1 MKISYKDNIYEIND
15 NTTIQEFIEK
25 YDIEKD
31 YKYTIALAD
40 VNNNLKEL
48 TYELKDGDKISM
60 LDVSTKDGRSAY
72 MRSLIFVFLAA
83 LKKIRKD
90 AKCEIKHSLSDGIFC
105 DIKDTIAIN
114 RTYVSN
120 IQEKMQEIINSDIKM
135 NRIELDIE
143 DAKKLYSEKGDTIKL
158 GLLDYRKEDEKV
170 PVYDM
175 DGEKNYFYGYM
186 LPSTSYLKIFNVRLC
201 SGGVVILGTDLKNP
215 DKVSLFKQEPRLF
228 LVYSEAKSWGKAVGI
243 ENVLDLNN
251 SIKNNTYH
259 ELIRYAEG
267 YHEKKVCEIAD
278 IIVRDNKKIILI
290 AGPSSSGK
298 TSFANRL
305 RIQLVASKK
314 RPISIS
320 MDNYFIDRD
329 KNLPDENGKRDF
341 ESLRALDV
349 ERFNEDLDM
358 LISGYEVKL
367 PIYNF
372 ITGKREDD
380 TNTIPTRIDENQPII
395 IEGIHG
401 LNPALTEGISSAYKF
416 KIYVSALTGLNVDEH
431 NRISTTDIRLMRRI
445 IRDNSHRGYSIEDT
459 MSMWDEVGN
468 GERKNIFVFQEN
480 ADIMFN
486 SSLIYEIAV
495 IKKHIEPLL
504 RNIKKNSIYYKE
516 AKKLLKFIQYFVS
529 IEDESDIPNTSI
541 LREFIGG
548 SKLVD

>member
-1 MKISYKDNIYEIND
+1 MGKSC
-15 NTTIQEFIEK
+15 
-25 YDIEKD
+25 
-31 YKYTIALAD
+31 
-40 VNNNLKEL
+40 
-48 TYELKDGDKISM
+48 
-60 LDVSTKDGRSAY
+60 R
-72 MRSLIFVFLAA
+72 
-83 LKKIRKD
+83 
-90 AKCEIKHSLSDGIFC
+90 
-105 DIKDTIAIN
+105 
-114 RTYVSN
+114 
-120 IQEKMQEIINSDIKM
+120 
-135 NRIELDIE
+135 
-143 DAKKLYSEKGDTIKL
+143 
-158 GLLDYRKEDEKV
+158 YR
-170 PVYDM
+170 
-175 DGEKNYFYGYM
+175 
-186 LPSTSYLKIFNVRLC
+186 
-201 SGGVVILGTDLKNP
+201 
-215 DKVSLFKQEPRLF
+215 
-228 LVYSEAKSWGKAVGI
+228 
-243 ENVLDLNN
+243 NVLDLNN
-251 SIKNNTYH
+251 AIKNNTYH

-504 RNIKKNSIYYKE
+504 RNIKKNSVYYKE